1 MRILLVE
8 DEPRLSEALTY
19 ILKKN
24 NYGVDA
30 AYDGETGQ
38 TMAETGVYDLIILDR
53 MLPRKE
59 GVVLL
64 KELRSQ
70 GIHTPVLLLTARDSL
85 QDRVEGLD
93 AGADDYLVKPF
104 STEELLARLRAL
116 GRRPSG
122 QIQNEQLI
130 VGGLIFKP
138 LHCELTQGNETVKLT
153 LKESLLLELFMRNP
167 GQVITKEQILDRVW
181 GLDTDVEPNNVEIYV
196 HYLRKKLNSSNVR
209 IETVRGIGYCIKEVP
224 HVPEIEA

>member
-24 NYGVDA
+24 NYGVDT

-38 TMAETGVYDLIILDR
+38 AMAETGVYDLIILDR

-59 GVVLL
+59 GVTLL

-70 GIHTPVLLLTARDSL
+70 GIHTPVLLLTAKDSL
-85 QDRVEGLD
+85 QDRIEGLD

-116 GRRPSG
+116 GRRWSG
-122 QIQNEQLI
+122 QIQDEQLN
-130 VGGLIFKP
+130 VAGLILKP

-153 LKESLLLELFMRNP
+153 LKESLLLELFMRNL

-181 GLDTDVEPNNVEIYV
+181 GLDTDIETNNVEIYV
-196 HYLRKKLNSSNVR
+196 HYLRKKLNSPNVR
-209 IETVRGIGYCIKEVP
+209 IETVRGIGYCLKEEPNVP
-224 HVPEIEA
+224 